1 MANEYIHYL
10 KIVESREDLNPAASI
25 DGIERQLLHHILL
38 SHHQDQPLLVG
49 DLTGLS
55 QMGSQA
61 TLHRRIKNLEA
72 FRFIRLDFCKND
84 GRKRF
89 VVPKRLADQY
99 LVFMSQC
106 ITEAFKRAKQ

>member
-1 MANEYIHYL
+1 MTI
-10 KIVESREDLNPAASI
+10 
-25 DGIERQLLHHILL
+25 
-38 SHHQDQPLLVG
+38 LVG
-49 DLTGLS
+49 DLTELS
-55 QMGSQA
+55 QIGSQA

-72 FRFIRLDFCKND
+72 FEFIRLDFCKND